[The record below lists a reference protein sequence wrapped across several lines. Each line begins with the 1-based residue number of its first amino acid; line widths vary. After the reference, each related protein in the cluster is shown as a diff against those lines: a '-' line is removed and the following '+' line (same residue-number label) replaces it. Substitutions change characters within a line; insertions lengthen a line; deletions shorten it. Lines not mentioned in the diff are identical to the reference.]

1 MDNVDTTDLNRIK
14 NDIETLNKVH
24 QIEILRIMKSNDVI
38 LTENKNG
45 VFINLT
51 NLEPGII
58 DKLSTY
64 LKYVS
69 HQDAYLNKLESEKT
83 VYKELFDS

>member
-14 NDIETLNKVH
+14 NNIETLNKVH

-51 NLEPGII
+51 NLEPDII
-58 DKLSTY
+58 DKLSKY

-69 HQDAYLNKLESEKT
+69 QQDAYLNKLEFEKIE
-83 VYKELFDS
+83 YKELFDS

>member
-1 MDNVDTTDLNRIK
+1 MDKVDATDLNRIK

-51 NLEPGII
+51 NIESVII
-58 DKLSTY
+58 DKLSKY

-69 HQDAYLNKLESEKT
+69 HQDTYLNKLENDKI
-83 VYKELFDS
+83 VYKELFES

>member
-1 MDNVDTTDLNRIK
+1 MDKVDATDLNRIK

-51 NLEPGII
+51 NIESVII
-58 DKLSTY
+58 DKLSKY

-69 HQDAYLNKLESEKT
+69 HQDTYLNKLENDKIM
-83 VYKELFDS
+83 YKELFES